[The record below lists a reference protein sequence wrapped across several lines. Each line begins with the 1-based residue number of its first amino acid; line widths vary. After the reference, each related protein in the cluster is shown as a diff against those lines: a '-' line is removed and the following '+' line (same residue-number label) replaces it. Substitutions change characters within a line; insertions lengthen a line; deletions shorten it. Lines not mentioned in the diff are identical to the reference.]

1 MLVRNDALSTREMF
15 DEQFR
20 LQAEQL
26 DLDVDVISEGPLN
39 ASIAIVGEG
48 PGEQEVRQGRPFI
61 GGAGTLLW
69 NSLRP
74 YGLHRANV
82 YTSNVVKRQISLSA
96 RGNEKHAVHRDEL
109 NKWIGMVKWELAQLP
124 NLRTIFLMGNFALES
139 LTGHTGIT
147 KWRGSVLSEEL
158 PNGHKGKLVIAFN
171 PAYAQRELKMEPV
184 FLMDCKKLDLVCRNV
199 FREHKVDAIINPTYV
214 SAMAFIR
221 DLKRA
226 GKPVGLDVEHIRET
240 YCYGLGNDAK
250 RAMCINFR
258 DGHRNRYTVGQ
269 EAEILIAIQNLCESN
284 KIIVQ
289 NGGHEIYWCWTHD
302 GIKIP
307 TWFDTLLAHHV
318 LYPQLPHNLA
328 FLVSQYT
335 THEFYK
341 DDGASWREGGNIDDF
356 WVYNCKDVALMVA
369 AQQKMEVELREAKLD
384 DFFYNHVMRA
394 QQHVAEATVHGM
406 ACDLEI
412 KEHLIK
418 QIGEDVGKHLA
429 NFHRLVQEMTGDP
442 SYFPNPGSP
451 KQMQELYFDVLQLNG
466 KGSSTDRKN
475 REHMLNHTNT
485 SPLCR
490 EILASVNAWS
500 TESKFFGT
508 FAQAKLGEDN
518 RMRCDW
524 KQYGVSRAPGRLS
537 SSETIDGQGM
547 NMQNQPQRA
556 RSMYVAD
563 DGMELAYF
571 DLKQAEAVVVAYRAN
586 IPKWKEQFNRMHTD
600 KNFDTHRALAA
611 EMFKVP
617 YEDVPTKD
625 WDEGLQPTIR
635 YVAKRCRHGLNY
647 RMERQTLADVTKLPY
662 HEASRAFLLYHRTTP
677 ELAQWWKQEEITFR
691 RDRVL
696 YNAYG
701 RRLKV
706 IQRLDD
712 EVMDSII
719 AFYPQST
726 IGDKVVQVWYQ
737 SESDDRWPLD
747 ARICLDV
754 HDNLVAIAA
763 PGKSIKTAL
772 AIMKKYA
779 EQPIMIQDAWNNV
792 AVPVSIQAELKQSYP
807 TRFEWDEKT
816 QKGTFV
822 PDANGLHRWSHM
834 KDVEL

>member
-1 MLVRNDALSTREMF
+1 MSEQREDF

-26 DLDVDVISEGPLN
+26 GLDVDVISEGPLN

-48 PGEQEVRQGRPFI
+48 PGEQEVRHGRPFI
-61 GGAGTLLW
+61 GGAGVLLW

-74 YGLHRANV
+74 YGLHRAGV
-82 YTSNVVKRQISLSA
+82 YTTNVVKRQISLSA

-109 NKWIGMVKWELAQLP
+109 NKWTGMVRWELAKLP
-124 NLRTIFLMGNFALES
+124 NLRTVFVMGNYALEA
-139 LTGHTGIT
+139 LCGKQGIT
-147 KWRGSVLSEEL
+147 KWRGSVL
-158 PNGHKGKLVIAFN
+158 KIGKITYVITFN

-184 FLMDCKKLDLVCRNV
+184 FLMDCKKLDLVVRNV
-199 FREHKVDAIINPTYV
+199 FKEHKVDAIINPTFRN
-214 SAMAFIR
+214 AIAFIS
-221 DLKRA
+221 DLKKA

-240 YCYGLGNDAK
+240 YCYGLGNDAT

-258 DGHRNRYTVGQ
+258 DGRANRYTAGQ
-269 EAEILIAIQNLCESN
+269 EAELLIAIQNLCESN

-302 GIKIP
+302 AIKIP

-335 THEFYK
+335 THPFYK
-341 DDGASWREGGNIDDF
+341 DDGETWKEDGNIDDF

-369 AQQKMEVELREAKLD
+369 AQQKMDRELKEAKLD
-384 DFFYNHVMRA
+384 AFFFDHVMRA
-394 QQHVAEATVHGM
+394 QQHIPEATVHGM
-406 ACDLEI
+406 AVDTEI
-412 KEHLIK
+412 KEYLIK
-418 QIGEDVGKHLA
+418 QIGEDVNKHLA
-429 NFHRLVQEMTGDP
+429 NFHRLVHEITGDP
-442 SYFPNPGSP
+442 SYFPNPASP
-451 KQMQELYFDVLQLNG
+451 KQMQELYFDVLKLNG
-466 KGSSTDRKN
+466 KGVSTDRKN
-475 REHMLNHTNT
+475 REHIVNDSNT
-485 SPLCR
+485 SPLSK
-490 EILASVNAWS
+490 EIITAVNAWS
-500 TESKFFGT
+500 SESKFFGT
-508 FAQAKLGEDN
+508 FASAKLGEDN

-524 KQYGVSRAPGRLS
+524 KQYGVSKAPGRLS
-537 SSETIDGQGM
+537 SSQTIDGQGM

-556 RSMYVAD
+556 RSMYIAD
-563 DGMELAYF
+563 PGMQLAYF
-571 DLKQAEAVVVAYRAN
+571 DLKQAEAVIVAYRAN
-586 IPKWKEQFNRMHTD
+586 IPKWKEQFDRMRTD
-600 KNFDTHRALAA
+600 PKYDTHRALAA

-617 YEDVPTKD
+617 YEQVPTKD
-625 WDEGLQPTIR
+625 WDEDLQPTIR
-635 YVAKRCRHGLNY
+635 YIAKRCRHGLNY
-647 RMERQTLADVTKLPY
+647 RMERQTLADVTKLPF
-662 HEASRAFLLYHRTTP
+662 HEASRAFVLYHKSTP
-677 ELAQWWKQEEITFR
+677 ELGKWWKQEEITFR

-696 YNAYG
+696 YNAFG

-712 EVMDSII
+712 DVMDSII

-737 SESDDRWPLD
+737 SESDDNWPFD

-779 EQPIMIQDAWNNV
+779 EQPIMVQDAWNNP
-792 AVPVSIQAELKQSYP
+792 AIPVYIQAELKQSYP
-807 TRFEWDEKT
+807 TVFDSNTNAFIK
-816 QKGTFV
+816 
-822 PDANGLHRWSHM
+822 DAKGLHRWSHM
-834 KDVEL
+834 EDVHL